1 MLSTLPLVS
10 YIESMLQSLHSFF
23 VHCLKKFPKFIKFVK
38 TLEIKGVKLLRNV
51 KTQWISMLSMLKCV
65 MVDYKALIV
74 KMHFNH
80 DKTKYAST
88 NFELLCDLN

>member
-1 MLSTLPLVS
+1 
-10 YIESMLQSLHSFF
+10 
-23 VHCLKKFPKFIKFVK
+23 
-38 TLEIKGVKLLRNV
+38 
-51 KTQWISMLSMLKCV
+51 MLSMLKCV